1 MRGLEGKRALV
12 TGAARGI
19 GRATAER
26 LGQEGARVGLIDV
39 DGDALAE
46 TVASLAG
53 AGLDV
58 VALPAD
64 VSDEPAI
71 EAAVRWAASAF
82 DGLDVVVANAAVQLT
97 GRDDRADRLDRAV
110 WQATIDTNLT
120 GAFLTAKHGARA
132 LLGRGG
138 AVVYVAS
145 PAGLYGIA
153 RGLQAYAASKAGM
166 LGLARTMAADFAGE
180 GIRVNAVFPGITET
194 PMNAWWTG
202 DEALRAQVIA
212 PVPLGRAARPDEVA
226 AVVAFLASDD
236 ASYVTGALWAV
247 DGGLTAV

>member
-1 MRGLEGKRALV
+1 MRGLEGKRAVV

-26 LGQEGARVGLIDV
+26 LGQEGARVALIDV

-46 TVASLAG
+46 ASASLAG
-53 AGLDV
+53 AGLHV
-58 VALPAD
+58 VARAAD

-71 EAAVRWAASAF
+71 EAAVGWASSVLE
-82 DGLDVVVANAAVQLT
+82 GLDVVVANAAVHLT

-120 GAFLTAKHGARA
+120 CAFLTAKHGARA

-138 AVVYVAS
+138 AVVSVAS
-145 PAGLYGIA
+145 AAGLYGIA

-166 LGLARTMAADFAGE
+166 LGLARPMAADFAGE
-180 GIRVNAVFPGITET
+180 GIRVHAVFPGITAT

-202 DEALRAQVIA
+202 DEALRAQVVA
-212 PVPLGRAARPDEVA
+212 PVPRGARRGRTRSRRWWHSLRPTTPRTSPGPSGPSTE
-226 AVVAFLASDD
+226 
-236 ASYVTGALWAV
+236 G
-247 DGGLTAV
+247 